1 MDGLGVSPSRNG
13 RVDELDV
20 RPLAVDVADDD
31 EATATVIKSSGL
43 LVMCAI
49 ISKSPT
55 QTIKKCKI
63 KNNNKT
69 K

>member
-1 MDGLGVSPSRNG
+1 MDGLGVSLSRNG
-13 RVDELDV
+13 RVDVLDI
-20 RPLAVDVADDD
+20 RPLAVDAADEE

-55 QTIKKCKI
+55 QTTKQKQKIQKK
-63 KNNNKT
+63 
-69 K
+69 

>member
-1 MDGLGVSPSRNG
+1 MSLSRNG
-13 RVDELDV
+13 RVDVLDI
-20 RPLAVDVADDD
+20 RPLAVDAADEE

-55 QTIKKCKI
+55 QTTKQKQKI
-63 KNNNKT
+63 QNNNKRI
-69 K
+69 

>member
-1 MDGLGVSPSRNG
+1 MDGLGVSLSRNG
-13 RVDELDV
+13 RVDVLDI
-20 RPLAVDVADDD
+20 RPLAVDAADEE

-55 QTIKKCKI
+55 QTT
-63 KNNNKT
+63 KNT